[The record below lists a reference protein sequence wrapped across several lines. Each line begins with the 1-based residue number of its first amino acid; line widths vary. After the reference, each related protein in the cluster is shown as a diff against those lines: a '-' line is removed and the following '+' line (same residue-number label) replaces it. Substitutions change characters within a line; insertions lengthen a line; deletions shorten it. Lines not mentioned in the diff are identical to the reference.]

1 MPQKPFAPQQGPNE
15 ERVHVNPVLPPH
27 VPSTETDKGN
37 VARRMLANGHPGC
50 TVVVVVVVVACVV
63 VSITSVDVSV
73 MVAEVFVV
81 VAASVV
87 VVVASGILVWMHEQ
101 PAETISGTNAAR
113 ADFQAA
119 NSVAA
124 AVAGA
129 ASRFTGSWGFRLVT
143 VWVLVTVT
151 SPSVTTLVDVAGLVD
166 VGQQTSR
173 DRIVLGTHTQWSLLQ
188 QNSFEW
194 W

>member
-1 MPQKPFAPQQGPNE
+1 MPQKPFAPQQAPNE
-15 ERVHVNPVLPPH
+15 ERIHVNPVLPPH

-37 VARRMLANGHPGC
+37 VA
-50 TVVVVVVVVACVV
+50 CVV

-73 MVAEVFVV
+73 TVAEIFVV

-129 ASRFTGSWGFRLVT
+129 ASRFT
-143 VWVLVTVT
+143 VWVVVTVT
-151 SPSVTTLVDVAGLVD
+151 SPSVTTLVDVASLVD
-166 VGQQTSR
+166 VGQQISR